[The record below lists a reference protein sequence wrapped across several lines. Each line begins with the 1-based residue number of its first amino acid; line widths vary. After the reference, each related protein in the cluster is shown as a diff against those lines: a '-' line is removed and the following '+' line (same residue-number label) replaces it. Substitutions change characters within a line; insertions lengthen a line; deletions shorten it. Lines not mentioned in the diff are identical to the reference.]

1 MPWLLAKAQVSC
13 PIEYSSGTGARRLS
27 LTADDLLSTTRA
39 VRKRLDFD
47 RDVEPE
53 LIKECIRLA
62 QQAPSA
68 YNTQSAHFVV
78 VTDADK
84 KAVLAELWRRGR
96 AHGRELPISWVNY
109 RYKGPEHAATAAKMV
124 AAASYLAENL
134 HRAPA
139 IVIPCVTFRTDNG
152 ESVLMQSLVWVP
164 YSPRSGASASLRAS
178 AAWERAGPPSTSP
191 TNARPPSFWASRT
204 TTLCQSR
211 PAPGLH
217 ERHRVQARV
226 EATDRPDP
234 PLEQLVA
241 GQPRPTLTEQG
252 DLRAVNLA
260 PVRRDLGGTRRTAH
274 SAELDWT
281 ASPSPS
287 ASR

>member
-1 MPWLLAKAQVSC
+1 MQGTTTAGS
-13 PIEYSSGTGARRLS
+13 PIHREQRGARRLS

-78 VTDADK
+78 VTDPDT

-109 RYKGPEHAATAAKMV
+109 QYKGPEHAAAAPKMV
-124 AAASYLAENL
+124 ASASYLAENL

-152 ESVLMQSLVWVP
+152 ESVLMQSLVW
-164 YSPRSGASASLRAS
+164 GAVLPAVWSFCL
-178 AAWERAGPPSTSP
+178 AARERGLGTC
-191 TNARPPSFWASRT
+191 WT
-204 TTLCQSR
+204 TIHL
-211 PAPGLH
+211 AY
-217 ERHRVQARV
+217 ER
-226 EATDRPDP
+226 EA
-234 PLEQLVA
+234 
-241 GQPRPTLTEQG
+241 
-252 DLRAVNLA
+252 
-260 PVRRDLGGTRRTAH
+260 
-274 SAELDWT
+274 AELLGIPYDDVMQVALLPVAYTKGTEFKPAWRLPVDQILHWN
-281 ASPSPS
+281 SW
-287 ASR
+287 

>member
-1 MPWLLAKAQVSC
+1 MQGTTAAG
-13 PIEYSSGTGARRLS
+13 SSIRPEQRTAHRLG

-78 VTDADK
+78 VTDPDT

-109 RYKGPEHAATAAKMV
+109 QYKGPEHAATAPKMV
-124 AAASYLAENL
+124 ASASYLAENL

-152 ESVLMQSLVWVP
+152 ESVLMQSLVW
-164 YSPRSGASASLRAS
+164 GAVLPAVWSFCL
-178 AAWERAGPPSTSP
+178 AARERGLGTC
-191 TNARPPSFWASRT
+191 WT
-204 TTLCQSR
+204 TIHL
-211 PAPGLH
+211 AYEH
-217 ERHRVQARV
+217 QA
-226 EATDRPDP
+226 
-234 PLEQLVA
+234 
-241 GQPRPTLTEQG
+241 
-252 DLRAVNLA
+252 
-260 PVRRDLGGTRRTAH
+260 
-274 SAELDWT
+274 AELLGIPYDDVMQVALLPVAYTKGTQFKPAWRLP
-281 ASPSPS
+281 ADQILHWNSW
-287 ASR
+287 